1 MESLPPSLRHLNH
14 HQAPPTINHNGN
26 STNATKDKDNQDQE
40 YDLAVPIIDLQSLS
54 HEKSK
59 LDEACKEWGF
69 FRLVNHGIPLTLLNQ
84 LQDQAKQVF
93 SLSFETKQASCN
105 GNSNTASYFWGT
117 PALTTSGT
125 ALTGGPQDAHL
136 VEGFS
141 FSMGQISQFQPQL
154 PDLESFRL
162 LLEEYGKHLSRIATT
177 LFEELVKSLELKKN
191 LLDPLSSYLDV
202 NTGNVRVYRYPSCPD
217 SNDVGW
223 GINEHTDSSV
233 LSILSQ
239 DDHVSGLEVLKDN
252 KWVTVKPIP
261 NTLIINIG
269 DMMQAL
275 SDDTYKSVFHRVK
288 INNNRERIS
297 ICYFVFPDGDV
308 KIESSKYKPFS
319 YNEFRAQVQKDIKET
334 GNKVAG
340 LSRFRRN
347 NEDN

>member
-14 HQAPPTINHNGN
+14 HQSPPTITHNGN
-26 STNATKDKDNQDQE
+26 SNPTKDKDKDQE
-40 YDLAVPIIDLQSLS
+40 EYDEVPIIDFQRLS

-69 FRLVNHGIPLTLLNQ
+69 FRLVNHGIPLTLLDQ
-84 LQDQAKQVF
+84 LQEQAKQIF

-105 GNSNTASYFWGT
+105 GNGTERAASYFWGT

-125 ALTGGPQDAHL
+125 ALTSGPQNTHL

-141 FSMGQISQFQPQL
+141 FSLGQISLFQPQL
-154 PDLESFRL
+154 SELESFRVL
-162 LLEEYGKHLSRIATT
+162 LAEYGKHLSRIATT
-177 LFEELVKSLELKKN
+177 LFESLVKSLNLN
-191 LLDPLSSYLDV
+191 LLEPSSYLDE
-202 NTGNVRVYRYPSCPD
+202 NTGNVRVYRYPSCSD
-217 SNDVGW
+217 SNNVGW

-239 DDHVSGLEVLKDN
+239 DDQVSGLEVLKDH

-261 NTLIINIG
+261 NTLIVNIG

-275 SDDTYKSVFHRVK
+275 SDDMYKSVFHRVK
-288 INNNRERIS
+288 INNTKERIS
-297 ICYFVFPDGDV
+297 ICYFVFPNEDV
-308 KIESSKYKPFS
+308 KIESSKYKPFT

-334 GNKVAG
+334 GHKVG
-340 LSRFRRN
+340 LSRFQR
-347 NEDN
+347 NEDI